1 MQVVEG
7 DVSVTEACCRFW
19 NTTENHRSEND
30 FVIIPLSKLFNCWT
44 FLLVLAAAYYV
55 FMVPFQLALDYDVLD
70 DPSLLLLSFDI
81 AASAI
86 FILDIPFRS
95 RLAYLVN

>member
-1 MQVVEG
+1 
-7 DVSVTEACCRFW
+7 
-19 NTTENHRSEND
+19 
-30 FVIIPLSKLFNCWT
+30 
-44 FLLVLAAAYYV
+44 
-55 FMVPFQLALDYDVLD
+55 MVPFQLALDYDVLD